1 LATEIAAEKP
11 EVADF
16 IAECQRLGT
25 SEEAIEKAEKKGIET
40 GLVGCHPFREGV
52 ELPVYVANFVLMQ
65 YGTGAIFGCPAHDQ
79 RDLDFARRY
88 GLDVIPVVVP
98 GDRDPADFEISDE
111 AYLEDG
117 LLANSDFIDGLGI
130 ADAKNAIADRMEA
143 AGIGQRTVNYRLR
156 DWLVSRQRYWG
167 CPIPVVH
174 CEACGIVPVPES
186 ELPVLLPE
194 DVTFDKPGN
203 PLDHHAAWKETTCP
217 RCGVAAQRETDTLD
231 TFVDSSWYF
240 ARFCSPRADVPVTK
254 QAVDYWLP
262 VDQYIGGVE
271 HAILHLLYSRFF
283 VRAMRRGGHV
293 QIDEPFAGLFTQ
305 GMVCH
310 ETYQD
315 ADGAW
320 LYPEDVVKGEDD
332 TAVHA
337 QSGAPVTVGRSE
349 SMSKSRKNVVDPAT
363 IIDKFGADT
372 ARWFMLSDS
381 PPERDLEWTEAGIEG
396 AWRFTQRLWRQVMEP
411 ATDLPA
417 PGGAAPEDPSGGA
430 SDLRRATHKAIA
442 AVTEDLESFRFNR
455 GVARIY
461 ELSNAVAGFSATNPG
476 DAAALREAL
485 EIMVRLSAPM
495 MPHLAEE
502 LWQALGHESL
512 LAESPWP
519 ETAAALARDEIVTI
533 AVQVN
538 GKLRATLEQSPGRD
552 EEATVEAAMAHD
564 NVRRA
569 IAGKPVRKHVWVPD
583 RLLNVVV

>member
-1 LATEIAAEKP
+1 
-11 EVADF
+11 
-16 IAECQRLGT
+16 
-25 SEEAIEKAEKKGIET
+25 
-40 GLVGCHPFREGV
+40 
-52 ELPVYVANFVLMQ
+52 
-65 YGTGAIFGCPAHDQ
+65 
-79 RDLDFARRY
+79 
-88 GLDVIPVVVP
+88 
-98 GDRDPADFEISDE
+98 
-111 AYLEDG
+111 
-117 LLANSDFIDGLGI
+117 
-130 ADAKNAIADRMEA
+130 
-143 AGIGQRTVNYRLR
+143 
-156 DWLVSRQRYWG
+156 
-167 CPIPVVH
+167 
-174 CEACGIVPVPES
+174 
-186 ELPVLLPE
+186 
-194 DVTFDKPGN
+194 
-203 PLDHHAAWKETTCP
+203 
-217 RCGVAAQRETDTLD
+217 
-231 TFVDSSWYF
+231 
-240 ARFCSPRADVPVTK
+240 
-254 QAVDYWLP
+254 
-262 VDQYIGGVE
+262 
-271 HAILHLLYSRFF
+271 
-283 VRAMRRGGHV
+283 
-293 QIDEPFAGLFTQ
+293 
-305 GMVCH
+305 
-310 ETYQD
+310 
-315 ADGAW
+315 
-320 LYPEDVVKGEDD
+320 
-332 TAVHA
+332 
-337 QSGAPVTVGRSE
+337 
-349 SMSKSRKNVVDPAT
+349 MSKSRKNVVDPAT